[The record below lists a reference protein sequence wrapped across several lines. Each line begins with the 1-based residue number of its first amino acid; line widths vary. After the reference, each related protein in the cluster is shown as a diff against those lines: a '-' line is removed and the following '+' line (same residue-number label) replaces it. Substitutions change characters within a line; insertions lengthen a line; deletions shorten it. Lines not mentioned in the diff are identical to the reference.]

1 MNSNVLFAV
10 FKRNFVSY
18 FSNPTG
24 YMFVFVFLLI
34 SSLGAF
40 YPQEF
45 FNANLATLDQ
55 LNFWLPATM
64 LIFIPAITMGIW
76 AEERRQGTDELL
88 LTIPAGD
95 VDVVIGKYLASLAIF
110 AVSPLFSMISNFIV
124 LSSLGSPDVGLF
136 ISTYLGYFAV
146 GMAMLSIG
154 MAASFLTSNLT
165 LGFVFGALMNAP
177 LVLVSYA
184 DSLIPWDDVVRMV
197 KPTGL
202 SANFADFGRGVLS
215 LSSLTYFAAI
225 TVVMIYVSVVLIGR
239 RHWLG
244 GRDGHSL
251 LGHYIVRAVFLVAIA
266 AGLTFTFNHRDLVR
280 LDLTSESLNSLSPD
294 TEEILQA
301 LDSDVNI
308 EIEAFISPDVP
319 EMYVQT
325 RLDLLAMLGEMEKI
339 SGGKVK
345 VRIYRTEPF
354 GDIAQRAKDEY
365 DISRKAVSYKLRGTL
380 VESNIFLGVAIK
392 KGLDKVVIPFFDLG
406 TPVEYELIRSIAA
419 VDSTQRKKLGIVRTD
434 ADLLG
439 GFGVSQQLIVDELE
453 KQYEVVDVDPNEK
466 IVDPTDKKKELYDA
480 LLVVQP
486 SSLTPSQLPHVLDAI
501 KSGVPTAIFED
512 PFPAWMRGVPGTSQ
526 PKRPQQNQFM
536 AMMRPQPPQPKCDI
550 KLLWD
555 LLGVKMLGKTKG
567 FAGAFGAPSF
577 DALIVGQ
584 AYNPYPKLR
593 QSQNITNQ
601 WVFVSNDAPGGG
613 QCFNDEDEDNNI
625 SSGLRELL
633 FLLPGAVS
641 KKDSSTLGFQPLVTT
656 GNKTSTIEFDQLQG
670 VSRGSDELE
679 HLEKS
684 TDDVPYVLAARV
696 TGQLDEKEIAS
707 LAKVEKS
714 DDEEGPAHT
723 PGEIDVVI
731 VMDIDLLDSTFVA
744 LRTRPMPELELHFQN
759 VIFALNVIDALIG
772 EPRFLDIRK
781 RHQGHRVLSKLEDRL
796 NAIREESDKRIEEY
810 REQFKEATEKAEK
823 LRKETLEDL
832 QRVVDKLR
840 SDPDA
845 DPKQAEASI
854 LRLALKTQIEN
865 RRETVQKESLKRQR
879 DRDIELNKDKLE
891 TETRSIQA
899 VYKVFSIV
907 LPPIPPLI
915 LAFVVFFV
923 RRGREQEGVSRAR
936 LR

>member
-1 MNSNVLFAV
+1 MNTHVLFAV

-24 YMFVFVFLLI
+24 YMFICVFLLI

-40 YPQEF
+40 YPDEF

-55 LNFWLPATM
+55 LNFWLPVTM

-110 AVSPLFSMISNFIV
+110 TASLLFSMISNFVV

-136 ISTYLGYFAV
+136 ICIYIGYFAV
-146 GMAMLSIG
+146 GMAMLAIG

-177 LVLVSYA
+177 LVIVSYA
-184 DSLIPWDDVVRMV
+184 DKFIPWDDVVRMV
-197 KPTGL
+197 KPAGL

-251 LGHYIVRAVFLVAIA
+251 LGHYIVRAVLLAAIV

-280 LDLTSESLNSLSPD
+280 LDLTSENLNSLSPD

-301 LDSDVNI
+301 LDSDVHI

-325 RLDLLAMLGEMEKI
+325 RLDLLAMLGEMEKN

-354 GDIAQRAKDEY
+354 SDVAQRAKDEY
-365 DISRKAVSYKLRGTL
+365 DISRKAVAYELRGTR
-380 VESNIFLGVAIK
+380 VQRNIFLGVAIK

-406 TPVEYELIRSIAA
+406 TPVEYELIRSITA
-419 VDSTQRKKLGIVRTD
+419 VNSTQRKKLGIVRTD

-439 GFGVSQQLIVDELE
+439 GFGVSRQLIVDELE
-453 KQYEVVDVDPNEK
+453 KQYEVVEVDPNEK
-466 IVDPTDKKKELYDA
+466 IVDPADKKKDVYDA
-480 LLVVQP
+480 LLLVQP

-512 PFPAWMRGVPGTSQ
+512 PFPAWMQGVPGTSQ
-526 PKRPQQNQFM
+526 PKRPPQNQFM
-536 AMMRPQPPQPKCDI
+536 AMMRRQPPQPKCDI

-555 LLGVKMLGKTKG
+555 LLGVKMLGKSKG
-567 FAGAFGAPSF
+567 FGGTFGAPSF

-613 QCFNDEDEDNNI
+613 QCFHDDDEDNII

-633 FLLPGAVS
+633 FLMPGAVS
-641 KKDSSTLGFQPLVTT
+641 KKNSSTLGFQPLVTT
-656 GNKTSTIEFDQLQG
+656 GNKTSTIEFDQLRG
-670 VSRGSDELE
+670 TSRDSDELE

-696 TGQLDEKEIAS
+696 TGKLDEKEIAS
-707 LAKVEKS
+707 LAKVQNS

-723 PGEIDVVI
+723 PGNIDVVI
-731 VMDIDLLDSTFVA
+731 VMDIDLLESTFIA

-759 VIFALNVIDALIG
+759 VAFALNVIDALIG
-772 EPRFLDIRK
+772 ETRFLDIRK

-796 NAIREESDKRIEEY
+796 NVIRAESDDNIEEY
-810 REQFKEATEKAEK
+810 REKFKEETEKAEK
-823 LRKETLEDL
+823 LRKETLEEL
-832 QRVVDKLR
+832 EEVVNKLR
-840 SDPDA
+840 SDPNA
-845 DPKQAEASI
+845 DPKKAEASI
-854 LRLALKTQIEN
+854 LRLALKTQIEE
-865 RRETVQKESLKRQR
+865 RRETVQKESLRRQR

-891 TETRSIQA
+891 TETRSVQA
-899 VYKVFSIV
+899 VYKIFSIV

-915 LAFVVFFV
+915 LAFVVFLV
-923 RRGREQEGVSRAR
+923 RRSREQEGVSRGR